1 MLLLTLN
8 ICSHYSEEVYVRIK
22 QSGVLAQHKILLN
35 QPAPEYK
42 GRAQF
47 DVQLPPWRN
56 SAGNSPVNSEKATG
70 LMFPVSCMLQAW
82 TILLTSGVWNLVMS
96 ALNFFVLCHL
106 NKCPQ
111 PKDVELSNKEKKKQK
126 IWLCLGKNLK
136 SVLQNF
142 DSGLSYP
149 SRPLMSWPITPPD
162 PRLKTIYGL
171 PNVFRTVVEKI

>member
-70 LMFPVSCMLQAW
+70 LRFPVSCTLQAW

-96 ALNFFVLCHL
+96 ALNFLYCVIWINVLSL
-106 NKCPQ
+106 KMWSFPIR
-111 PKDVELSNKEKKKQK
+111 KKKKRAKNMVMSRKEFK
-126 IWLCLGKNLK
+126 ICVAELWFW
-136 SVLQNF
+136 SF
-142 DSGLSYP
+142 
-149 SRPLMSWPITPPD
+149 
-162 PRLKTIYGL
+162 L
-171 PNVFRTVVEKI
+171 PQ